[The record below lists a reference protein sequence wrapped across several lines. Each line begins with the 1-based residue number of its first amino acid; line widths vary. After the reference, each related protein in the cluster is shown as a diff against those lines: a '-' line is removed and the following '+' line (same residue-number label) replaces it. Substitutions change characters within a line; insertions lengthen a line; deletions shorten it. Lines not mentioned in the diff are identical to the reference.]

1 VIEQTTVPAVVA
13 GGTEN
18 PNPRRVGDLVAGA
31 QATADD
37 VVQRLVTVGRE
48 IAVDLP
54 DDTEALWGLA
64 VEMENAAAQMAAR
77 QGLVYL
83 ALKQRVGHGGWYEA
97 LAERGLS
104 NQRAGECIRIAQ
116 MLLALPEATRA
127 RVALLP
133 KRQLIPLASLDP
145 EVLDQAVEQGELD
158 LDDEA
163 LMRPAELRRRVRALK
178 LELARKDLDVEA
190 AEMAAEQAREDADAV
205 LGRTRHQWP
214 ASVVRARL
222 EGGALADR
230 ALAAIDGL
238 DHLVQALYQATD
250 LPTEPETAAEAAMGA
265 GASTLYLHLRA
276 VGAKVA
282 RVLAV
287 TRAMYPEHMLPED
300 AASDPTMSEAESKEL
315 FARRAL
321 MLLEER
327 ADAEAREQ
335 ARLSAGEIRRGR
347 GRPKA
352 AAPVPPRS
360 TRR

>member
-1 VIEQTTVPAVVA
+1 
-13 GGTEN
+13 
-18 PNPRRVGDLVAGA
+18 
-31 QATADD
+31 
-37 VVQRLVTVGRE
+37 
-48 IAVDLP
+48 
-54 DDTEALWGLA
+54 
-64 VEMENAAAQMAAR
+64 M
-77 QGLVYL
+77 
-83 ALKQRVGHGGWYEA
+83 
-97 LAERGLS
+97 
-104 NQRAGECIRIAQ
+104 RIAQ
-116 MLLALPEATRA
+116 MVLNLPEATRA

-145 EVLDQAVEQGELD
+145 ELLDQAVEQGELD

-163 LMRPAELRRRVRALK
+163 LMQPAELRRRLRAMK
-178 LELARKDLDVEA
+178 LDLRRKEIEVEA

-265 GASTLYLHLRA
+265 GASTLYLHLRS
-276 VGAKVA
+276 VQAKVT

-287 TRAMYPEHMLPED
+287 TRAMYPEYMLPED
-300 AASDPTMSEAESKEL
+300 AASDPTMSEAESKEI